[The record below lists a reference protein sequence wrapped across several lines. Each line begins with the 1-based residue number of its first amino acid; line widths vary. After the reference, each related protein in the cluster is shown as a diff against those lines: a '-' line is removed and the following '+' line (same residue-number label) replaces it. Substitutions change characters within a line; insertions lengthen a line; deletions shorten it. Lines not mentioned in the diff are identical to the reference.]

1 MPTPSRC
8 PFAGTARIASWTRRG
23 LSDTF
28 RSDGRRS
35 WPVLMRSIRQL
46 TGEYSMCEK
55 VKQIIDDII
64 RVEGAYSNNPADK
77 GGETMYGIT
86 VSVARANGYSGPMA
100 NMPRAVAE
108 RLYRDRYVVAP
119 RFDKVLALSE
129 PIGVEDRQ

>member
-8 PFAGTARIASWTRRG
+8 LFAGKVRFSSWTRRFW
-23 LSDTF
+23 SDTF
-28 RSDGRRS
+28 RSDGRRT

-46 TGEYSMCEK
+46 TGEYSMCDK

-86 VSVARANGYSGPMA
+86 VSVARANGYSG
-100 NMPRAVAE
+100 RSEEHTSELQSRGHLVC
-108 RLYRDRYVVAP
+108 RLLLE
-119 RFDKVLALSE
+119 KKKK
-129 PIGVEDRQ
+129 